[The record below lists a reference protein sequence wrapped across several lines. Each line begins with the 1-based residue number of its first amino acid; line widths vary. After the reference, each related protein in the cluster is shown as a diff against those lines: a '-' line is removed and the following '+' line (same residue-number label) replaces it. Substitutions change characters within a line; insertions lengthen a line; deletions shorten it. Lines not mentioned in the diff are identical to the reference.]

1 VEGGFVADGELV
13 ESRSDGAVAFEPVD
27 AALDGVTPPV
37 VDRAELRR
45 PAAPGAPVLA
55 VTDLVGLGRDRAPDA
70 ASARPPYDLAALD
83 KDTVWP
89 GSGSADQFIS
99 AGYLDGTR
107 ASVPRPS
114 GGGSRPGQRTP
125 ELQGVVRLP

>member
-1 VEGGFVADGELV
+1 MDHLGVVDGGELEGGFVADGELV
-13 ESRSDGAVAFEPVD
+13 ESRSDGAVAFAPVD

-70 ASARPPYDLAALD
+70 ASAQVGA
-83 KDTVWP
+83 V
-89 GSGSADQFIS
+89 G
-99 AGYLDGTR
+99 AGAR
-107 ASVPRPS
+107 
-114 GGGSRPGQRTP
+114 
-125 ELQGVVRLP
+125 